1 MLKVL
6 LKKNFVELF
15 RSYFYDAKRK
25 KMRSKGAIAGFL
37 IFYFVI
43 IFGVLGGTFGFTAF
57 ALCGGLVEADMGWL
71 YFVVMS
77 MIALVLGTF
86 GSVFSTFSSLYLAK
100 DNDFLLS
107 MPIPVRTIMVA
118 RLAGVYL
125 MGLMYSAA
133 VMIPTLIVYWIVAG
147 VTFARVVGGILLF
160 LIITVFILLLSVLLG
175 WVVARISVKLKNKS
189 IITVLISL
197 LFLGLYYFIYFKAQ
211 DLIRSLIQN
220 AAVYGDK
227 IRASAYPLYLFGRVG
242 EGDWLAAGIYTAAA
256 AILFVL
262 IWTLVSR
269 SFIKVATATGSI
281 AKKRYVEKTAHEK
294 SAFRAF
300 LGKEFK
306 RFISSPNYMLNCGL
320 SIIILPA
327 MGIFMLFGGSLI
339 TDVMGD
345 VFKMVPGMVPVL
357 ICAVIL
363 FLCAMT
369 YTAAPS
375 ISLEGKSI
383 WLPLSMPVDAK
394 IPLRAKAM
402 TQFIL
407 SAVPA
412 VFAAVCSAI
421 VLDVSILTRILM
433 PLVVLAFCAFS
444 ALYSTSIGVRMPL
457 LDWTNE
463 AVPIKQGGAVTVVLF
478 STWGFVAVFGALY
491 FFLGRFVS
499 AEIYLGVFTV
509 LYFLSALI
517 TFRWL
522 DGKGA
527 ERFRNL

>member
-37 IFYFVI
+37 IFFFVI
-43 IFGVLGGTFGFTAF
+43 IFVVLGGSFGFTAF
-57 ALCGGLVEADMGWL
+57 ALCGGLLEANMGWL
-71 YFVVMS
+71 YFDVMS

-86 GSVFSTFSSLYLAK
+86 GSVFSTYSSLYLAK

-107 MPIPVRTIMVA
+107 MPIPIRTIMVA

-133 VMIPTLIVYWIVAG
+133 VMVPTLIVYWIIAG
-147 VTFARVVGGILLF
+147 VTVPRVVCGILLF

-189 IITVLISL
+189 FITVLISL
-197 LFLGLYYFIYFKAQ
+197 LFLGLYYFVYFKAQ
-211 DLIRSLIQN
+211 DLIRSLILN

-227 IRASAYPLYLFGRVG
+227 IRENAYPLYLFGRVG
-242 EGDWLAAGIYTAAA
+242 EGDWLAAGIFTAAA
-256 AILFVL
+256 AVLFVL

-269 SFIKVATATGSI
+269 SFIKVATATGGVS
-281 AKKRYVEKTAHEK
+281 KKRYVEKTAHEK

-306 RFISSPNYMLNCGL
+306 RFASSPNYMLNCGL
-320 SIIILPA
+320 SILLLPA
-327 MGIFMLFGGSLI
+327 LGVFLLFGGSLI
-339 TDVMGD
+339 TSVLGD
-345 VFKMVPGMVPVL
+345 VFKAIPGMIPV
-357 ICAVIL
+357 IACTAIL

-383 WLPLSMPVDAK
+383 WLPQSLPIDAK
-394 IPLRAKAM
+394 TPLRAKAM
-402 TQFIL
+402 VQFLL
-407 SAVPA
+407 SGIPA
-412 VFAAVCSAI
+412 VFAAVCAAI
-421 VLDVSILTRILM
+421 VLDVSIAARILM
-433 PLVVLAFCAFS
+433 PLMVLAFCAFS
-444 ALYSTSIGVRMPL
+444 ACYSTSIGVRMPL

-463 AVPIKQGGAVTVVLF
+463 AVPIKQGGAVTLVLF
-478 STWGFVAVFGALY
+478 SSWGFVAVFAALY
-491 FFLGRFVS
+491 FLLGSFVS
-499 AEIYLGVFTV
+499 VEIYLGVFTV
-509 LYFLSALI
+509 LYLLSALI
-517 TFRWL
+517 ILRWL
-522 DGKGA
+522 DKKGA
-527 ERFRNL
+527 ERFSNL

>member
-37 IFYFVI
+37 IFFFVI

-71 YFVVMS
+71 YFAVMS

-211 DLIRSLIQN
+211 DLIRSLILT
-220 AAVYGDK
+220 AVC
-227 IRASAYPLYLFGRVG
+227 SVAY
-242 EGDWLAAGIYTAAA
+242 
-256 AILFVL
+256 LFVL
-262 IWTLVSR
+262 LR
-269 SFIKVATATGSI
+269 RDE
-281 AKKRYVEKTAHEK
+281 KK
-294 SAFRAF
+294 
-300 LGKEFK
+300 
-306 RFISSPNYMLNCGL
+306 
-320 SIIILPA
+320 
-327 MGIFMLFGGSLI
+327 
-339 TDVMGD
+339 
-345 VFKMVPGMVPVL
+345 
-357 ICAVIL
+357 
-363 FLCAMT
+363 
-369 YTAAPS
+369 
-375 ISLEGKSI
+375 
-383 WLPLSMPVDAK
+383 
-394 IPLRAKAM
+394 
-402 TQFIL
+402 
-407 SAVPA
+407 
-412 VFAAVCSAI
+412 
-421 VLDVSILTRILM
+421 
-433 PLVVLAFCAFS
+433 
-444 ALYSTSIGVRMPL
+444 
-457 LDWTNE
+457 
-463 AVPIKQGGAVTVVLF
+463 KQ
-478 STWGFVAVFGALY
+478 
-491 FFLGRFVS
+491 
-499 AEIYLGVFTV
+499 
-509 LYFLSALI
+509 
-517 TFRWL
+517 
-522 DGKGA
+522 
-527 ERFRNL
+527 